1 MERVRAHVFISG
13 RVQGVNFRAYMRDR
27 AREAGVEGWVRN
39 LSDGRVEA
47 VFEGTRTS
55 VQKLVSWCY
64 SGPTHAE
71 VAKVDLTWEEP
82 TGTEGTFGIIW

>member
-27 AREAGVEGWVRN
+27 ARDAGVEGWVRN
-39 LSDGRVEA
+39 LSDSRVEA
-47 VFEGTRTS
+47 IFEGTRPA

-64 SGPTHAE
+64 SGPVHAE
-71 VAKVDLTWEEP
+71 VAKVELAWEEP
-82 TGTEGTFGIIW
+82 TGKEGSFSILW